1 MDSATFAKVLPY
13 FRGCGMSKV
22 RFLAGGFGVYPDDIQ
37 HVKEIALEVLKA
49 ASIPGGNAD
58 DREFPSVT

>member
-1 MDSATFAKVLPY
+1 MDGLSN
-13 FRGCGMSKV
+13 V

-37 HVKEIALEVLKA
+37 NLKEIALEVVEA
-49 ASIPGGNAD
+49 ASIPGGNAN

>member
-1 MDSATFAKVLPY
+1 
-13 FRGCGMSKV
+13 MSKV
-22 RFLAGGFGVYPDDIQ
+22 RFLDGSFCVYRDDIK